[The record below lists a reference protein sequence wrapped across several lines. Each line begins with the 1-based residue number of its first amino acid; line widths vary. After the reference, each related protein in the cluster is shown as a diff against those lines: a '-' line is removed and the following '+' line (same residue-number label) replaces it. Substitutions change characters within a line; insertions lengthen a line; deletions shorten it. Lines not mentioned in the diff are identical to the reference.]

1 MFVRLQTAHRVVAQV
16 LDPADEMRDLAR
28 DPRDVPL
35 GLDHVEP
42 GPREGARRVRRRRVV
57 DLVQVAVVRRPPA
70 VSRLRCKLEGDGYY
84 KLSLDL
90 GRRFCTFLVF
100 NRMVQP
106 TILLERS

>member
-1 MFVRLQTAHRVVAQV
+1 MFDRLQTAHRVVAQV

-28 DPRDVPL
+28 DTRDVPL

-70 VSRLRCKLEGDGYY
+70 VSRLRCKLEVRWILQVEFGPWE
-84 KLSLDL
+84 
-90 GRRFCTFLVF
+90 TFLYVF
-100 NRMVQP
+100 SVQSYGSAYD
-106 TILLERS
+106 TS